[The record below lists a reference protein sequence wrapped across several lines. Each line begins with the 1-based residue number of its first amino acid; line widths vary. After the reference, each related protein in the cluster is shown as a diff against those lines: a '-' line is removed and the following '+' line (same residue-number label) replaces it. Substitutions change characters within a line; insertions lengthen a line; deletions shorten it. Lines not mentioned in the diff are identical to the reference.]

1 MSTSL
6 RRARMVTSRTTRNA
20 LRVAALLAFS
30 AQASAAIPLSER
42 QVLLDLYSQTD
53 GANWTNNT
61 GWNGAEGSEC
71 TWYGVACDG
80 SEQHVTTVSLA
91 GNHLVGT
98 LPSNL
103 NDLTALQ
110 IFSVRDNQLSG
121 PIPVLDGLNALRHL
135 DFGFNQ
141 LTGSIPDLAAFPNL
155 TTFIAMW
162 NQLTGSIPSLQGN
175 PQLGIFNVDENQ
187 LSGTIPALTGL
198 TQLQVFS
205 VQSNQLSGNIPALT
219 GLTSLQYLGLSANQL
234 DGPLP
239 SFEGLSAVEWIQASG
254 NQLSGSIPPLTG
266 LNALLS
272 LDVRNNQLVGD
283 APAVPSPSALMAG
296 HSGLCPNLLNPSI
309 GSANDLAWDVATGLT
324 PWSQGCTAAPITL
337 SITDASLI
345 EGNSGSTLMHF
356 TVSLSS
362 SPAAA
367 VTVDWYTSSGT
378 ATPGPDYNGGT
389 GSLSWSVGDG
399 SPQTIDIE
407 ILGDTD
413 IEADEDFSVIL
424 QNAVGASLA
433 DASATGTI
441 INDDNTAL
449 PLLTINDV
457 SAVEADAG
465 TTGFA
470 FTIALSA
477 APSAPVSVTW
487 ATADGSATAASG
499 DYASSTATAS
509 WNTGDNT
516 PRTIT
521 VFVNGDTDIELDETF
536 SVQLSNASGAT
547 IADGSGA
554 GTILNDDAAALPS
567 LTINDVSTVEGDA
580 GTTGFAFTIALS
592 AAPPAP
598 VSVTWATADG
608 SATAASGDYASG
620 TATASWNAGD
630 SAPRTI
636 TVFVNGDTDIEL
648 DETFSVQLSNA
659 NGATIADGTGTGTI
673 QDDDTPIGVA
683 PQITSPTPPNAT
695 VGVPYHFV
703 VTATGTPV
711 PSFADVGLPAGL
723 TIDAVSGLISGTP
736 TAPGTS
742 HVFIIA
748 DNGVRPDALQEFDM
762 TVSGQPTA
770 NVHRVPMLSPFN
782 LLLLMLVL
790 PFMAMRAL
798 TRR

>member
-1 MSTSL
+1 MPTSCL
-6 RRARMVTSRTTRNA
+6 RARMVTSRPTRTA
-20 LRVAALLAFS
+20 LRMAALLAFS
-30 AQASAAIPLSER
+30 ASASAAIPFSER

-61 GWNGAEGSEC
+61 GWNGAAGSEC
-71 TWYGVACDG
+71 TWYGVTCDAG
-80 SEQHVTTVSLA
+80 ELHVTEIALGA
-91 GNHLVGT
+91 NNLVGT

-103 NDLTALQ
+103 NDLTALRSFGAQ
-110 IFSVRDNQLSG
+110 GNDLTGSIPALDGLSELWLFSVSENALSGSIPPLNGLPNLVHFSAHSNQLTGGLPDLSANPQLNYFAVAQNQLTGNLPDLVGHPALVSFNASVNQLSG
-121 PIPVLDGLNALRHL
+121 PIPSLSGLTALREFTV
-135 DFGFNQ
+135 DNNQ
-141 LTGSIPDLAAFPNL
+141 LS
-155 TTFIAMW
+155 
-162 NQLTGSIPSLQGN
+162 GSIPSLSDLTLLTT
-175 PQLGIFNVDENQ
+175 LGLSVNQ
-187 LSGTIPALTGL
+187 LSGTIPSFAGL
-198 TQLQVFS
+198 NDLQIV
-205 VQSNQLSGNIPALT
+205 
-219 GLTSLQYLGLSANQL
+219 YLA
-234 DGPLP
+234 
-239 SFEGLSAVEWIQASG
+239 G
-254 NQLSGSIPPLTG
+254 NQLTGDVPL
-266 LNALLS
+266 
-272 LDVRNNQLVGD
+272 
-283 APAVPSPSALMAG
+283 VPSPSALLPSA
-296 HSGLCPNLLNPSI
+296 SSLCPNSLNPSI

-337 SITDASLI
+337 SISDASLI

-356 TVSLSS
+356 TVSPSS
-362 SPAAA
+362 APAAA

-389 GSLSWSVGDG
+389 GSLSWSVGDA
-399 SPQTIDIE
+399 SSQTIDIE

-413 IEADEDFSVIL
+413 IEADEDFSAIL
-424 QNAVGASLA
+424 QNAVGATLA
-433 DASATGTI
+433 DASGTGTI

-449 PLLTINDV
+449 PLLTI
-457 SAVEADAG
+457 S
-465 TTGFA
+465 
-470 FTIALSA
+470 
-477 APSAPVSVTW
+477 
-487 ATADGSATAASG
+487 
-499 DYASSTATAS
+499 
-509 WNTGDNT
+509 
-516 PRTIT
+516 
-521 VFVNGDTDIELDETF
+521 
-536 SVQLSNASGAT
+536 
-547 IADGSGA
+547 
-554 GTILNDDAAALPS
+554 
-567 LTINDVSTVEGDA
+567 DVSTVEGDA

-592 AAPPAP
+592 AAPSAP

-711 PSFADVGLPAGL
+711 PSFADIGLPAGL

-790 PFMAMRAL
+790 PLMAMRGMW
-798 TRR
+798 RR